1 MTTLLAWLVVME
13 LSFVASAVLVASLQM
28 KRRTHFW
35 LRFTLSLVGLLAG
48 LALLAAAVLLKV
60 LPESLLMPLW
70 LALAVGALILTLLFC
85 YRTAS
90 DSSSGSSEGGDG
102 EPGPQ
107 GRPGGP
113 LGGRLLP
120 DADQAATR
128 VRDHGRPKLIEMG
141 PRRRPR
147 EPNRPARR

>member
-85 YRTAS
+85 YRTAAILRRAHPRVAMAS
-90 DSSSGSSEGGDG
+90 RARKAGPAGRWVAVCSQMRIRPPHGS
-102 EPGPQ
+102 
-107 GRPGGP
+107 
-113 LGGRLLP
+113 
-120 DADQAATR
+120 ATTA
-128 VRDHGRPKLIEMG
+128 GQS
-141 PRRRPR
+141 
-147 EPNRPARR
+147 